1 MMNHSKEKMTT
12 QWRCNTKASIGLTW
26 FKLRERKREANS
38 DGEITE
44 RVRERERAYVRER
57 GIICAL

>member
-1 MMNHSKEKMTT
+1 MTT

-44 RVRERERAYVRER
+44 RVRESERERERERAYVRER

>member
-26 FKLRERKREANS
+26 FKLQE
-38 DGEITE
+38 
-44 RVRERERAYVRER
+44 RERERERQIVMERSLSERER
-57 GIICAL
+57 EHTLDRGG